1 MNQEPFA
8 ASDSFEPSE
17 SVTPT
22 GRTALVVVAH
32 HRPDSLTAAVAAR
45 AAARLE
51 AAGYRVDL
59 LDLHAEGFDPR
70 NSEADEPDYGNRDK
84 VYSDEVHAH
93 IRRVHAAE
101 LIVPVFPVWWYGLP
115 ALLKGWIDRVWNYG
129 LAYGRSRSPMAGK
142 RMLWLALAGLAEG
155 EQNADLVFDLLD
167 GPLRRGISEY
177 CGIFDV
183 HTAALF
189 DSEAQDLTGAAREL
203 HYREL
208 FAEADAAVD
217 KLLAG

>member
-1 MNQEPFA
+1 MNREPFA
-8 ASDSFEPSE
+8 AAETSEPL
-17 SVTPT
+17 TPT
-22 GRTALVVVAH
+22 ARTALVVVAH

-70 NSEADEPDYGNRDK
+70 NSEADEPEYGNRDK

-101 LIVPVFPVWWYGLP
+101 LIVPVFPVWWFGLP

-129 LAYGRSRSPMAGK
+129 LTYGRSRSPMAGK
-142 RMLWLALAGLAEG
+142 RMLWLGLAGLAEG
-155 EQNADLVFDLLD
+155 ERNADLVLDLLD

-177 CGIFDV
+177 CGVFDV

-189 DSEAQDLTGAAREL
+189 DSEAQGLSGEARER
-203 HYREL
+203 HYRRL
-208 FAEADAAVD
+208 FAEAEAAVD
-217 KLLAG
+217 KLVAG

>member
-8 ASDSFEPSE
+8 PTEPSE
-17 SVTPT
+17 APAST

-32 HRPDSLTAAVAAR
+32 HRPDSLTAAVAGR
-45 AAARLE
+45 VAARLE

-70 NSEADEPDYGNRDK
+70 NSEADEPDYGDRDK

-93 IRRVHAAE
+93 IRRVHAAD
-101 LIVPVFPVWWYGLP
+101 LIVPVFPVWWFGLP

-129 LAYGRSRSPMAGK
+129 LTYGRSRSPMAGK
-142 RMLWLALAGLAEG
+142 RMLWLGLAGLTARDP
-155 EQNADLVFDLLD
+155 NADLVLSLLD
-167 GPLRRGISEY
+167 GPLRRGISEF
-177 CGIFDV
+177 CGIFEV

-189 DSEAQDLTGAAREL
+189 DSEAQDLSGEARER

-208 FAEADAAVD
+208 FAEAEAAVD
-217 KLLAG
+217 KLVAG